1 MKAQKRSGKRSGQQ
15 PTGRRPGLSQE
26 ETRYPIPA
34 ASAQAWQA
42 VKLQNHIRLNPGL
55 IFDRFVQDWGWREQ
69 RFQDKEAKKKAWQEI
84 VGIAQRADANL
95 LAAWN
100 ERWQAIVG
108 ASNAQSFSLK
118 TDWRFIAGL
127 GRKGPLEAGFTFNRY
142 GFPILPGSSVKGVA
156 RAWAFVQI
164 AEKLGFSD
172 LKRLDEILSAD
183 SDKGSEGCK
192 QYETWRAQQSE
203 EIQNM
208 AEDFRAIFGTTATA
222 GQAVFF
228 DAIPASK
235 PEMQLD
241 IMNPHYPQYYS
252 GHEFP
257 TDWQSPVP
265 VYFLTVAP
273 NTEFRFAIGWRG
285 VLDGEGRRLRDLAK
299 EWLFGGLT
307 ELGTGAK
314 TSAGYGY
321 FTGPRNGDSCEST
334 QITEATPLSGKMVP
348 PLPAEQHQ
356 QGVDEFVRQLN
367 SMAPKDV
374 AGQIARYVE
383 RWRQTD
389 IPDKYRL
396 QMAQAILD
404 KVEATGRT
412 KKSRDKAW
420 FQELQAFVAKQGTE
434 KG

>member
-1 MKAQKRSGKRSGQQ
+1 MAAKKRSGKRSGQQ
-15 PTGRRPGLSQE
+15 PTGRRPGLSEE
-26 ETRYPIPA
+26 ETHYAVPA

-42 VKLQNHIRLNPGL
+42 VRVRNHIRLNPGL

-69 RFQDKEAKKKAWQEI
+69 RFQDKEAKKRAWQEI

-108 ASNAQSFSLK
+108 ASNAQSLSLK
-118 TDWRFIAGL
+118 THWRFVAGL

-208 AEDFRAIFGTTATA
+208 AEDFRAIFGITATA
-222 GQAVFF
+222 GRAVFF
-228 DAIPASK
+228 DAIPAPK

-252 GHEFP
+252 GDEFP

-299 EWLFGGLT
+299 EWLFAGLT

-321 FTGPRNGDSCEST
+321 FTGPRNGESSETTRISKAT
-334 QITEATPLSGKMVP
+334 QLPERTAP
-348 PLPAEQHQ
+348 PPPADPRQ
-356 QGVDEFVRQLN
+356 QVVDEFVRQLN
-367 SMAPKDV
+367 SIAARNV
-374 AGQIARYVE
+374 AGQIAEYVE
-383 RWRQTD
+383 RWRQAD
-389 IPDKYRL
+389 MPDQYRL
-396 QMAQAILD
+396 QMAQAILH

-412 KKSRDKAW
+412 KKSKGKAW
-420 FQELQAFVAKQGTE
+420 FQELQTFITKRGAE